1 MAVDNSPL
9 RVIFVG
15 PLADGSR
22 LAARLRDV
30 CARRGHAP
38 EICVRARLTKR
49 QERRLYEILGP
60 TALITFGAD
69 GQSVYDYVAQRH
81 PWVRL
86 LRLLAPGEPEGEFC
100 FSDKRQ
106 TIPWPETEHD
116 MEVIASWLG
125 FRAREGGGEASVSR
139 ARQLHGYTKMLPQR
153 SIKTIHP
160 RGYT

>member
-1 MAVDNSPL
+1 MAVDNSPF

-60 TALITFGAD
+60 TAMIIFGGE
-69 GQSVYDYVAQRH
+69 GQVVYDYMTQRH

-86 LRLLAPGEPEGEFC
+86 LRLLAPGEPEGEFG
-100 FSDKRQ
+100 FSYKRQ
-106 TIPWPETEHD
+106 TVPWPGTEHD
-116 MEVIASWLG
+116 VEVIASWLG
-125 FRAREGGGEASVSR
+125 FHPRECGGKASASR
-139 ARQLHGYTKMLPQR
+139 ARQLHENMKSLGRYTHK
-153 SIKTIHP
+153 
-160 RGYT
+160 